1 MENGDRMVDKKKINK
16 AADPAHLTELEQKH
30 VPIIEAPELVLTGQ
44 PFTVKVTV
52 PHVMEQAHYI
62 EWIKLSMHGR
72 QLGEVKLSP
81 SDTSVIAEFTVTIP
95 EEVVATKVLEECNIR
110 GVNVCGDCGTK
121 SVLTDLIAV
130 AGCNV
135 HGLWEGFKRIEVM
148 SKVQGTGKP
157 CKWKD

>member
-1 MENGDRMVDKKKINK
+1 MTDKKINK

-30 VPIIEAPELVLTGQ
+30 VPVIEAPELVLTEQ

-52 PHVMEQAHYI
+52 PHVMEQAHHI
-62 EWIKLSMHGR
+62 EWIKLSMHGIN
-72 QLGEVKLSP
+72 LGEIKFSP
-81 SDTSVIAEFTVTIP
+81 SDTSIIAEFMVTIP
-95 EEVVATKVLEECNIR
+95 EEVVAIKVLEQCNIH

-130 AGCNV
+130 ASCNV

-148 SKVQGTGKP
+148 SKVEGTGKP